1 MTSDQP
7 GDKPEATGGRVRAL
21 ARPALDVLDRRFEQV
36 HRHLDDVATRLEHSD
51 DLNELRGL
59 LRETV
64 DELRAQSAATL
75 ELARV
80 LQSFAETFAARLDAV
95 AHDREARDAPT
106 TDRADGVD
114 D

>member
-7 GDKPEATGGRVRAL
+7 AGKGEGSGGRVRAL
-21 ARPALDVLDRRFEQV
+21 ARPALDVLDRRFDQV
-36 HRHLDDVATRLEHSD
+36 HRHLDDIAVRLEHSD
-51 DLNELRGL
+51 DLNELRRL

-64 DELRAQSAATL
+64 DELRTQSAATL

-95 AHDREARDAPT
+95 AQ
-106 TDRADGVD
+106 DRATDAERSHDPADGTCT
-114 D
+114 